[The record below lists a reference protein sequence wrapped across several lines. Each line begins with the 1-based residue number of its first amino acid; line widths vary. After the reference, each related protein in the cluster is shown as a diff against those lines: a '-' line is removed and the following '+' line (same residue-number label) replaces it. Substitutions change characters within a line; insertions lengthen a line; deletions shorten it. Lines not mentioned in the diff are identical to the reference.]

1 MKKKLLLLLVLIVCC
16 CTACNG
22 TVTRDIRHAGFNVGS
37 TFECSAFYPE
47 DKDDVSYS
55 RIKYFTATHVIT
67 SEGELYEHSLNQKY
81 TNGQNCK
88 KADTNIKVKAI
99 FDDKIIKGV
108 DNCYYYLVSQN
119 DAMMY
124 DAISTDNRDYPIYD
138 LLLGESDV
146 IKVVTAN
153 SNSGVYYVLKDDGN
167 VYSYTIKKENG
178 RDTVHTITST
188 QVVFN
193 KIDFGGNII
202 DFNYAGNSLN
212 TFIKTESAVY
222 RMRAKNADECT
233 KYADVACQYEMV
245 QDLIFEQY
253 ADRIIAYNGSLL
265 ITDYK
270 QIFNVAN

>member
-1 MKKKLLLLLVLIVCC
+1 MRKKLFLLLFLVVCC

-55 RIKYFTATHVIT
+55 RIKYFTATHIIT
-67 SEGELYEHSLNQKY
+67 SEGEIYEHSLNQKY

-88 KADTNIKVKAI
+88 KSDFGVRVKAI

-108 DNCYYYLVSQN
+108 DNFYYYLVPQN
-119 DAMMY
+119 NYKMY
-124 DAISTDNRDYPIYD
+124 EMIGSSDRDYPIYN
-138 LLLGESDV
+138 LLLRDDDV
-146 IKVVTAN
+146 VKVITVN
-153 SNSGVYYVLKDDGN
+153 SNDGVYYVLKTDGN
-167 VYSYTIKKENG
+167 VYAYRIDKGKQHDSIPTIGSIEI
-178 RDTVHTITST
+178 VY
-188 QVVFN
+188 N
-193 KIDFGGNII
+193 KAMYGDNII
-202 DFNYAGNSLN
+202 DFNYSGNSIN
-212 TFIKTESAVY
+212 TFVKTTSKVF
-222 RMRAKNADECT
+222 RVRAKNSQECT